1 MENYLSIAQKWAD
14 VKREI
19 LNQHNRVAPMIAK
32 ITEQHENVS
41 GQEVPAEHIGTTCK
55 LLFYPYFR
63 GFAYTYAS
71 AWDTYIS
78 TWQKKPKINTNWE
91 WTLSEAQ
98 EVLIFLQGMNEEEV
112 KLLFS
117 EWAEKYC
124 Q

>member
-1 MENYLSIAQKWAD
+1 MKNYLSIAQKWAD

-19 LNQHNRVAPMIAK
+19 LVEHERVTPLVNQIIEDFK
-32 ITEQHENVS
+32 IIS
-41 GQEVPAEHIGTTCK
+41 GQEIPAEHIGTSCK
-55 LLFYPYFR
+55 LVFYPR
-63 GFAYTYAS
+63 HGGFVYSYS
-71 AWDTYIS
+71 FSWYNNPIIDRH
-78 TWQKKPKINTNWE
+78 WE

>member
-19 LNQHNRVAPMIAK
+19 LNQHNRVAPMIAE
-32 ITEQHENVS
+32 IIEQHENVS
-41 GQEVPAEHIGTTCK
+41 GQAIPPKYIGTTCK
-55 LLFYPYFR
+55 LLFYPYWR
-63 GFAYTYAS
+63 GFAYTYATG
-71 AWDTYIS
+71 WDS
-78 TWQKKPKINTNWE
+78 VPNLDKGWE

-117 EWAEKYC
+117 EWAEKCC